1 MSALDLSS
9 QGIAFGAGCLLVGGL
24 LVQLAFML
32 FNSLRAAAHARAAR
46 ARELQRLDLDIRAAR
61 LRIQSAEQEKSGWN
75 GVRKFTVAKKVA
87 ECADTFSFYL
97 EPHDRRSI
105 AGFKPGQ
112 YLTFQLAIPGL
123 GKPLVRC
130 YSLSDCARPSHY
142 RVTIKRCPPPPK
154 TAHPPGVGSSFF
166 CDQVKVGDILDVKAP
181 AGHFYLDLEK
191 EKPAVLISG
200 GVGITPMIA
209 MAHALIEAGSTR
221 ECWFFFGARNSEEH
235 MLRAETLA
243 LSAKYPNLKLHV
255 CYSRPGANDVLGRD
269 YQHEGRV
276 TVELMKSLLPSQ
288 NYNFYLCGPGPFMES
303 ITSDLYDW
311 GIPDG
316 QIHFEAFGPAS
327 VKRKVKADT
336 GHTISPIPASAAASF
351 EVSFAKAG
359 KKAPWS
365 PDFTSVLDAA
375 DACGVRIDAGCRA
388 GNCGSCLV
396 AIKSGQVEY
405 LSAPGAEP
413 EAGSCLA
420 CICRPKG
427 ALVLDA

>member
-1 MSALDLSS
+1 MPAFDLSP
-9 QGIAFGAGCLLVGGL
+9 QGFAFLAGCLLVGGL
-24 LVQLAFML
+24 VVQLAL
-32 FNSLRAAAHARAAR
+32 LLLQSLRAAAHARTLHS
-46 ARELQRLDLDIRAAR
+46 RELQRLELDIRAAR
-61 LRIQSAEQEKSGWN
+61 LRLQSAEQEKAAWS
-75 GVRKFTVAKKVA
+75 GVRKFAVAKKVL
-87 ECADTFSFYL
+87 ECADTYSFYL
-97 EPHDRRSI
+97 EPHDRRPI

-130 YSLSDCARPSHY
+130 YSLSDCARPTHY

-154 TAHPPGVGSSFF
+154 TAHPAGLGSSFF
-166 CDQVKVGDILDVKAP
+166 CDVVKPGDILDVKAP
-181 AGHFYLDLEK
+181 AGHFHLDLEK

-221 ECWFFFGARNSEEH
+221 ECWFFFGARNSEDH
-235 MLRAETLA
+235 MLRTETLA
-243 LSAKYPNLKLHV
+243 LVQRHPNLKLHI
-255 CYSRPGANDVLGRD
+255 CYSRPGPDDVLGRD

-303 ITSDLYDW
+303 ITTDLYDW
-311 GIPDG
+311 GVPDAA
-316 QIHFEAFGPAS
+316 IHFEAFGPAS
-327 VKRKVKADT
+327 VKRKAKAST
-336 GHTISPIPASAAASF
+336 GYTIAPMPVASGLTVA
-351 EVSFAKAG
+351 FAKTGG
-359 KKAPWS
+359 KAVWRPE
-365 PDFTSVLDAA
+365 FTSVLDAA

-396 AIKSGQVEY
+396 AIKSGEVEY
-405 LSAPGAEP
+405 VSAPGAEP
-413 EAGSCLA
+413 ELGSCLA

-427 ALVLDA
+427 ALVIDA

>member
-1 MSALDLSS
+1 MSAPDLSS
-9 QGIAFGAGCLLVGGL
+9 QGIAFLAGCLLVGGL
-24 LVQLAFML
+24 LVQLALML
-32 FNSLRAAAHARAAR
+32 FDSLRAANHARAVR
-46 ARELQRLDLDIRAAR
+46 ARELQRLELDIRAAR
-61 LRIQSAEQEKSGWN
+61 LRIQSAEQEKTGWN
-75 GVRKFTVAKKVA
+75 GVRKFTVAKKVP

-97 EPHDRRSI
+97 EPHDHRPI

-154 TAHPPGVGSSFF
+154 TSHPPGVGSSFF
-166 CDQVKVGDILDVKAP
+166 CDVVKEGDILDVKAP
-181 AGHFYLDLEK
+181 AGHFHLDIEK

-221 ECWFFFGARNSEEH
+221 ECWFFFGARNSDEH

-243 LSAKYPNLKLHV
+243 LAQKYPNLKLHV
-255 CYSRPGANDVLGRD
+255 CYSRPGPKDVLGRD

-311 GIPDG
+311 GVPDG

-327 VKRKVKADT
+327 VKRKAKADT
-336 GHTISPIPASAAASF
+336 GHTLAPLPAATAVTF
-351 EVSFAKAG
+351 EVAFAKAG
-359 KKAPWS
+359 KKAHWS

-388 GNCGSCLV
+388 GTCGSCLG

-413 EAGSCLA
+413 EPGSCLA

-427 ALVLDA
+427 ALVIDA

>member
-1 MSALDLSS
+1 MLALDLTPR
-9 QGIAFGAGCLLVGGL
+9 GIALALGCLLAGAL
-24 LVQLAFML
+24 LGQLAL
-32 FNSLRAAAHARAAR
+32 LLYQSLRSAAHARAAR
-46 ARELQRLDLDIRAAR
+46 ARELQRLDLEIRTAR
-61 LRIQSAEQEKSGWN
+61 LRLQTAEQEKSGWS
-75 GVRKFTVAKKVA
+75 GVRKFTVDKKVR

-97 EPHDRRSI
+97 RPHDRRPI

-130 YSLSDCARPSHY
+130 YSLSDCARPDHY

-154 TAHPPGVGSSFF
+154 SAHPPGIGSSFF
-166 CDQVKVGDILDVKAP
+166 CDTVKEGDILDVKAP
-181 AGHFYLDLEK
+181 AGHFHLDLEK
-191 EKPAVLISG
+191 EKPVVLISG

-209 MAHALIEAGSTR
+209 MAHALIAAGSQR
-221 ECWFFFGARNSEEH
+221 ECWFFFGARNSDEH

-243 LSAKYPNLKLHV
+243 LAEKYPHLKLHL
-255 CYSRPGANDVLGRD
+255 CYSRPAPADRFGRD
-269 YQHEGRV
+269 FQHEGRV

-288 NYNFYLCGPGPFMES
+288 NYHFYLCGPGAFMET
-303 ITSDLYDW
+303 ITTDLYDW
-311 GIPDG
+311 GVPDA
-316 QIHFEAFGPAS
+316 QIHFEAFGPAT
-327 VKRKVKADT
+327 VKRKAKADT
-336 GHTISPIPASAAASF
+336 GHTLSPLPAGAATEFA
-351 EVSFAKAG
+351 VSFTKAG
-359 KKAPWS
+359 KKTAWA

-396 AIKSGQVEY
+396 AIKSGEVEY

-413 EAGSCLA
+413 EPGSCLA